1 MKMPQVRQIAKVRG
15 LTVGRLKKFEL
26 IREIQSREG
35 NVACYATD
43 VNGICKQT
51 SCLWIDDCASIA
63 KNITK

>member
-1 MKMPQVRQIAKVRG
+1 MKMPQVRQIAKARG

-43 VNGICKQT
+43 VDGVCEQR
-51 SCLWIDDCASIA
+51 SCLWIDDCASTA
-63 KNITK
+63 KKLVK